1 MSEIGKEI
9 VTVLLAIVFI
19 AIVAVLVSNKAQT
32 PSVISSFFNGFSSAI
47 TAAVKPV
54 MG

>member
-9 VTVLLAIVFI
+9 VTVLLAIVAI

-32 PSVISSFFNGFSSAI
+32 GNVITSFFTGFSKAI
-47 TAAVKPV
+47 SAAVSPALA
-54 MG
+54 

>member
-1 MSEIGKEI
+1 MGDVGKEI
-9 VTVLLAIVFI
+9 VTVLLAIVAI

-32 PSVISSFFNGFSSAI
+32 PSVISSFFQGFSSAI
-47 TAAVKPV
+47 SAAVSPV